1 MRTDAGHVEG
11 DVLDL
16 AAVGDRTEL
25 DDRVEGDLQP
35 GQVLF
40 VRLQE
45 VAQQAPERRLT
56 LINKANNKIIYQKS
70 TIVKPTLSKNCQ
82 IKNRGLEFMT
92 GLKMFSVILIR

>member
-1 MRTDAGHVEG
+1 MRADAGHVEG

-25 DDRVEGDLQP
+25 DHSVEGDLQP

-45 VAQQAPERRLT
+45 VAQQAPERRLM
-56 LINKANNKIIYQKS
+56 LINEANNKTVYTEKY
-70 TIVKPTLSKNCQ
+70 NCEADF
-82 IKNRGLEFMT
+82 K
-92 GLKMFSVILIR
+92 